1 MLLVMARPNPA
12 FWQERRVT
20 VTGGAGFL
28 GTTVVRDLEE
38 LGAQVNVIRSSDY
51 DLRDPAAARAAVN
64 GAEVV
69 IHLAARV
76 GGIGFNRRHPAPL
89 AYDNLVMGSNVF
101 EQSRL
106 AGVGKL
112 VAACSV
118 CAYPK
123 FTPVPFSE
131 DDLWN
136 GYPEESNAPYGLAK
150 KMMLVLSDAY
160 RREYNFDSSA
170 PILANLYGP
179 GDNFD
184 LKDSHVI
191 AAMIRKF
198 VEAKKHGA
206 PEVVLWGTGEPTRE
220 FLYVDDAARALLLA
234 AERLQTSEPVNVGTG
249 RETKVRDL
257 AELIREL
264 VDFEGEIVWDTTKP
278 DGQPARYL
286 DVTRGRELMGF
297 EATTSLEEGLRRT
310 IESFASTLVGT
321 P

>member
-1 MLLVMARPNPA
+1 MLLVMARPDA
-12 FWQERRVT
+12 TYWQDRRVT

-28 GTTVVRDLEE
+28 GTAVVRDLEE
-38 LGAQVNVIRSSDY
+38 LGAQVSVIRSSQY
-51 DLRDPAAARAAVN
+51 DLRDPGAARAAVS

-123 FTPVPFSE
+123 FTPVPFAE

-136 GYPEESNAPYGLAK
+136 GYPEESNAP
-150 KMMLVLSDAY
+150 
-160 RREYNFDSSA
+160 
-170 PILANLYGP
+170 ILANLYGP
-179 GDNFD
+179 DDNFD
-184 LKDSHVI
+184 LEDSHVI

-198 VEAKKHGA
+198 VGAEKHGT

-220 FLYVDDAARALLLA
+220 FLYVDD
-234 AERLQTSEPVNVGTG
+234 
-249 RETKVRDL
+249 
-257 AELIREL
+257 
-264 VDFEGEIVWDTTKP
+264 
-278 DGQPARYL
+278 
-286 DVTRGRELMGF
+286 
-297 EATTSLEEGLRRT
+297 
-310 IESFASTLVGT
+310 
-321 P
+321 